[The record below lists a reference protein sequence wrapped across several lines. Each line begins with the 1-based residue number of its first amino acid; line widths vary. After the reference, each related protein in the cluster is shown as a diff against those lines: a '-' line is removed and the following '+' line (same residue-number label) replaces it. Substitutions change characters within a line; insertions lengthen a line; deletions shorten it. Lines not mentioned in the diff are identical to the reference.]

1 LSLCYILLIM
11 KDTVYVFGHKNP
23 DTDSVVSA
31 TAFARLKNL
40 QGESQYKAARAGKL
54 NPQTEY
60 IYKKFGITPPDFIPD
75 LNPKVSYYMTDK
87 VDMVNQM
94 NSFWEA
100 TSFMKRTGRRV
111 LPVVDDQCHYKAILN
126 YNSFSKNIFE
136 ILNPEHHISV
146 FSDVNL
152 MASTLNGKILNRGIN
167 ADELH
172 KYTIVSGA
180 SSFQSFEQT
189 IENHNHGGIVVITG
203 DRDDIQRLCI
213 EKKVAVII
221 LSGGRTPSE
230 EIIKLAKENNTT
242 IIVSKYDT
250 ASASM
255 LILYSTPVRMVCDH
269 SIKPIK
275 ADDPIQKIL
284 PLLKDNGD
292 QTLPVV
298 DVEGKVI
305 GILSEIDIHH
315 EPKIKV
321 ALVDHNELTQAVD
334 GIENYKITDIIDH
347 HRLGS
352 ISTKTPISFI
362 NMPLGSTATI
372 VTKIY
377 REQNVEIPLDVAKLL
392 LCGILSDTLILK
404 SATTTQVDMEI
415 ASFLSKLTGLNLEE
429 LGEEIIKA
437 GSRISGRT
445 SYEVINQ
452 DMKEYKEGGDIFTV
466 SQIEVDGTGEVIAR
480 KNEFLDDLEIA
491 RRSYGA
497 LFSALL
503 VTDISTL
510 SSVMLVASE
519 AKFLPALN
527 FPKQDDHVYFL
538 KDVVSRKKQLIP
550 MLSEILASY
559 GG

>member
-1 LSLCYILLIM
+1 MSLCYILLIM

-466 SQIEVDGTGEVIAR
+466 SQIEVDGIGEVIAR